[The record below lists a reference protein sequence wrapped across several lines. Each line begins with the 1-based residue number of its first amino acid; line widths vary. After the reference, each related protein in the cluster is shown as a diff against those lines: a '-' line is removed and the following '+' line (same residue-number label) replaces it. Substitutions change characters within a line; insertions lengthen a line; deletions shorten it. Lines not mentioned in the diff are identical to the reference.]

1 MKLRVTKLRGA
12 LILALLL
19 TAAQAWAQNT
29 MGMSGLIS
37 VPTGSMRAEG
47 DAQIT
52 TWYLGKDLTPNQPW
66 TYDTGN
72 LSLSITPFWWCEL
85 AYTMTLMRDKNDKL
99 ADKDRA
105 LSVKI
110 MPLREGKWWPAVAIG
125 GNDVIGSGFRFRG
138 EDTSGN
144 SFWSNGYVALSKHF
158 TLWGQELG
166 THLAY
171 RHAFTKPAKDWQGV
185 VGGIDIRPSFWR
197 DLRFVAEYTG
207 REVNIGADCVLWRHL
222 VLQVALGRCQHLSGC
237 IAYRTNLF

>member
-1 MKLRVTKLRGA
+1 MTHALKSLRGA
-12 LILALLL
+12 WILALLM
-19 TAAQAWAQNT
+19 AVASHAWAQNT
-29 MGMSGLIS
+29 LGMSGLIS

-47 DAQIT
+47 DAQVSV
-52 TWYLGKDLTPNQPW
+52 WYLGKDLTPNRPW

-85 AYTMTLMRDKNDKL
+85 GYSMTLMHNDDGKL

-105 LSVKI
+105 LSVKF
-110 MPLREGKWWPAVAIG
+110 MPLREGRWWPAVAIG

-138 EDTSGN
+138 ENDGN

-166 THLAY
+166 AHLAY

-185 VGGIDIRPSFWR
+185 VGGIAVRPSFWR
-197 DLRFVAEYTG
+197 DLRIVAEYTG

-222 VLQVALGRCQHLSGC
+222 VLQVALGRCQHLSGG